1 MKLSIYSLKK
11 VLYDGD
17 AESVN
22 CKTRIGEITILDNH
36 RPLIT
41 ELTSGVMKIVDKNK
55 EERYINVSSGF
66 VEIKNNIGRILVDEP
81 SADHG
86 KH

>member
-22 CKTRIGEITILDNH
+22 CKTANGEITVLDNH
-36 RPLIT
+36 KPLISM
-41 ELTSGVMKIVDKNK
+41 LGAGVMKIIDKKK
-55 EERYINVSSGF
+55 EEHYINVSSGF
-66 VEIKNNIGRILVDEP
+66 LEIKNNIARGIVED
-81 SADHG
+81 ANAN
-86 KH
+86 